1 MRNGN
6 VMMLASLL
14 MAALV
19 LVSCDEN
26 DATKPAGFDASSS
39 TGDESGGTQTAT
51 LSLGK
56 AAASDVVLTFN
67 VKGTAA
73 LGGDYTLL
81 TPSPITIKAGA
92 STASIEFKLIDDSII
107 ESADKKIT
115 FSIAT
120 ITGYTVDASADR
132 NSYTYTITDNDEI
145 PASGMQVDL
154 TWDLGEG
161 VDIDTADLDLYLVYN
176 VVVNGNEVTSMDV
189 NEDTYSANESGFE
202 SFVIDPGLKDTEYYV
217 VAVYR
222 SGDVAVPFT
231 LGFSHNTTGSNNSAG
246 SFTASEVGTALF
258 YGPIQKSGDTFS
270 RTKAPTYTKYKLSS
284 NVLSA
289 L

>member
-1 MRNGN
+1 M
-6 VMMLASLL
+6 L

-19 LVSCDEN
+19 LVSCDDNES
-26 DATKPAGFDASSS
+26 TKPAGFDVAASS
-39 TGDESGGTQTAT
+39 GEENAGTQTAT

-56 AAASDVVLTFN
+56 AATSDVVLTFN

-92 STASIEFKLIDDSII
+92 TTASIDFKLIDDAII

-115 FSIAT
+115 FSIAS
-120 ITGYTVDASADR
+120 ITGYALDASSDR
-132 NSYTYTITDNDEI
+132 NSYTYTITDNDAI

-154 TWDLGEG
+154 SWNLGEG
-161 VDIDTADLDLYLVYN
+161 VDIDSANLDLYLVYN
-176 VVVNGNEVTSMDV
+176 VVVSGNEVQSMDV
-189 NEDTYSANESGFE
+189 NEDIYSENESGFE

-217 VAVYR
+217 VAVYKR
-222 SGDVAVPFT
+222 GAVAVPFT
-231 LGFSHNTTGSNNSAG
+231 LGFSHSATGSNNSDG
-246 SFTASEVGTALF
+246 TFTASEMGTALF

-284 NVLSA
+284 GVLSA